1 MPMCADKTLN
11 TLSLDNIVLDAGKS
25 KDVLPTR
32 VQLSTAS
39 TVANRWRQLVQLD
52 RAVTVPG
59 R

>member
-1 MPMCADKTLN
+1 MCADKTLN
-11 TLSLDNIVLDAGKS
+11 TFNTLDNIVLDAGKS

-39 TVANRWRQLVQLD
+39 TVANRWLQLVQLD
-52 RAVTVPG
+52 RAATVPG